1 MWILKWM
8 PDWIFHLM
16 LIAGLLGLAAS
27 FVLKFVPF
35 VAQYRVPIQ
44 WAAGILIVIGI
55 YMEGAISNEA
65 AWQARVKE
73 LEIKVARAEAKS
85 QAANADLVSKLG
97 QREKQIAQQQQQLKD
112 RIRDNAQVI
121 DAQCRVPAEAIA
133 IINDAAK
140 KTGDKR

>member
-16 LIAGLLGLAAS
+16 LLAGLLGLAAS

-73 LEIKVARAEAKS
+73 LEIKVAQAEAKS
-85 QAANADLVSKLG
+85 QSANAELVSKLG

-112 RIRDNAQVI
+112 RIRDNIQVI
-121 DAQCRVPAEAIA
+121 DAQCRVPSEAIA

-140 KTGDKR
+140 KTGDKK